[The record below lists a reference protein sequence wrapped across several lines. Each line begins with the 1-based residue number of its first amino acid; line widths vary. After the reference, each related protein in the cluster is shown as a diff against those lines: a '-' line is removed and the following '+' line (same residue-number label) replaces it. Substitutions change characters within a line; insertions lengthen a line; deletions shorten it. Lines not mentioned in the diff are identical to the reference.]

1 MADKDKVVGKA
12 LYLELRSGL
21 YALQV
26 LITPDGL
33 NAQGRVVP
41 AMLYRRQLSHSHP
54 RRAWKHYSLGKA
66 NHSADGVF
74 ESMPLAAASDFADS
88 RFAMIAPTVDQVHR
102 FKYQVYKTPLAVE
115 VTSDDLDTV
124 VKGGTPYKIL
134 ARITRS
140 RKAAGFG
147 ELIPSPSSS
156 S

>member
-1 MADKDKVVGKA
+1 MADKDRVVGKA

-21 YALQV
+21 HALQV

-33 NAQGRVVP
+33 NTQGRVVP

-66 NHSADGVF
+66 THSADGVF
-74 ESMPLAAASDFADS
+74 TTLPLATATEFADS
-88 RFAMIAPTVDQVHR
+88 RLAMIAPTVDQVHR
-102 FKYQVYKTPLAVE
+102 FKYQVHKTPLAVE
-115 VTSDDLDTV
+115 VTSEDLDTIT
-124 VKGGTPYKIL
+124 KLATPYKIL

-147 ELIPSPSSS
+147 ELIPDPSSS